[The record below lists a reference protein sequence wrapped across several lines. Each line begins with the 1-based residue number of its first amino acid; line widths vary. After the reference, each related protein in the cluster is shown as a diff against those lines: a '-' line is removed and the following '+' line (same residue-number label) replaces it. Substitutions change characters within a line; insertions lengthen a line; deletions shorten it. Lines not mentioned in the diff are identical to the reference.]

1 MCTSSKNLH
10 INNTEVIKVAYS
22 DRELLARIIQC
33 EAGGEGDNGMRAVAT
48 VTLNRVNVSEG
59 EYARVSQG
67 GNIRNIIFQEGQF
80 DCARETIRNQYNPQ
94 NIYNMNPTDIHYE
107 IADWALSG
115 NRLNEIG
122 ECLWYLNPF
131 RPSCCSTFPSNGSGT
146 LHTRLG
152 KHCFYRPTEIYSRT

>member
-1 MCTSSKNLH
+1 MAFS
-10 INNTEVIKVAYS
+10 E
-22 DRELLARIIQC
+22 RELLARIVQC
-33 EAGGEGDNGMRAVAT
+33 EAGGEGDNGMKAVAS
-48 VTLNRVNVSEG
+48 VVMNRVNVPIG

-80 DCARETIRNQYNPQ
+80 DCTREMIRNQYNPQ
-94 NIYNMNPTDIHYE
+94 NIYNMVPTEVHYN

-122 ECLWYLNPF
+122 ECLWFLNPC
-131 RPSCCSTFPSNGSGT
+131 RPSCGSTFPYNGSGT

-152 KHCFYRPTEIYSRT
+152 NHCFYRPTAIYANT